1 MNPEKWAEN
10 VIIVDADY
18 VDRVAFDLIVNFE
31 RMIGRKIPR
40 ADMSQWAV
48 CVALDGGLREGNHQ
62 TQLVLIHDKKRP
74 GMENFNPSMFD
85 KELNGQAFRDARLG
99 EFLVS
104 SYPVEELMGKEEFI
118 LEVVK
123 AALAQKEVKRI
134 MVVPNAEEGSIYDE
148 IRALMHAL
156 DDEERLVTLF
166 AMQPLPGGKFRQE
179 LLGYSLMSALGIKS
193 NEIKSQEKYE

>member
-31 RMIGRKIPR
+31 RMIGRKISR

-62 TQLVLIHDKKRP
+62 TQLVLIHDKKRI
-74 GMENFNPSMFD
+74 GMENFSPSMFD
-85 KELNGQAFRDARLG
+85 KELNGQAFKDARLG

-104 SYPVEELMGKEEFI
+104 SYPVEELTGKEEFI

-156 DDEERLVTLF
+156 DDEERHVTLF
-166 AMQPLPGGKFRQE
+166 TMQPLPGGKFRQE
-179 LLGYSLMSALGIKS
+179 LLGYSLMNALGIKS
-193 NEIKSQEKYE
+193 NEIK

>member
-62 TQLVLIHDKKRP
+62 TQLVLIHDKKRT
-74 GMENFNPSMFD
+74 GMENFSPSMFD

-104 SYPVEELMGKEEFI
+104 SYPVEELTGKEEFI

-156 DDEERLVTLF
+156 DDEERYVTLF

-179 LLGYSLMSALGIKS
+179 LLGYSLMNALGIKS
-193 NEIKSQEKYE
+193 NEIK

>member
-10 VIIVDADY
+10 VIIADADY

-62 TQLVLIHDKKRP
+62 TQLVLIHDKKRT
-74 GMENFNPSMFD
+74 GMENFSPSVFD

-104 SYPVEELMGKEEFI
+104 SYPVEELTGKEEFI

-134 MVVPNAEEGSIYDE
+134 MVVPNVEEGSIYDE

-156 DDEERLVTLF
+156 DDEERYVTLF

-179 LLGYSLMSALGIKS
+179 LLGYSLMNALGIKS
-193 NEIKSQEKYE
+193 NEIK

>member
-1 MNPEKWAEN
+1 MNSQEMNPEKWAEN

-48 CVALDGGLREGNHQ
+48 CMALDGGLREGNHQ
-62 TQLVLIHDKKRP
+62 TQLVLIHDKKRT
-74 GMENFNPSMFD
+74 GMENFSPSMFD
-85 KELNGQAFRDARLG
+85 KELNGQAFKDARLG

-104 SYPVEELMGKEEFI
+104 SYPVEELTGKEEFI

-134 MVVPNAEEGSIYDE
+134 MVVPNVEEGSIYDE

-156 DDEERLVTLF
+156 DDEERYVTLF

-179 LLGYSLMSALGIKS
+179 LLGYSLMNALGIKS
-193 NEIKSQEKYE
+193 NEIK

>member
-62 TQLVLIHDKKRP
+62 TQLVLIHDKKCT
-74 GMENFNPSMFD
+74 GMENFSPSMFD

-104 SYPVEELMGKEEFI
+104 SYPVEELTGKEEFI

-134 MVVPNAEEGSIYDE
+134 MMVPNAEEGSIYDE

-179 LLGYSLMSALGIKS
+179 LLGYSLMNALGIKS
-193 NEIKSQEKYE
+193 NEIK

>member
-62 TQLVLIHDKKRP
+62 TQLVLIHDKKRT
-74 GMENFNPSMFD
+74 GMENFSPSVFD

-104 SYPVEELMGKEEFI
+104 SYPVEELTGKEEFI

-179 LLGYSLMSALGIKS
+179 LLGYSLMNALGIKS
-193 NEIKSQEKYE
+193 NEIK

>member
-62 TQLVLIHDKKRP
+62 TQLVLIHDKKRT
-74 GMENFNPSMFD
+74 GMENFSPSMFD

-104 SYPVEELMGKEEFI
+104 SYPVEELTGKEEFI

-123 AALAQKEVKRI
+123 AALTQKEVKRI
-134 MVVPNAEEGSIYDE
+134 MVVPNAEEGSIYDK

-179 LLGYSLMSALGIKS
+179 LLGYSLMNALGIKS
-193 NEIKSQEKYE
+193 NEIK

>member
-62 TQLVLIHDKKRP
+62 TQLVLIHDKKRT
-74 GMENFNPSMFD
+74 GMENFSPSVFD

-104 SYPVEELMGKEEFI
+104 SYPVEELTGKEEFI

-134 MVVPNAEEGSIYDE
+134 MVVPNTEEGSIYDE

-179 LLGYSLMSALGIKS
+179 LLGYSLMNALGIKS
-193 NEIKSQEKYE
+193 NEIK